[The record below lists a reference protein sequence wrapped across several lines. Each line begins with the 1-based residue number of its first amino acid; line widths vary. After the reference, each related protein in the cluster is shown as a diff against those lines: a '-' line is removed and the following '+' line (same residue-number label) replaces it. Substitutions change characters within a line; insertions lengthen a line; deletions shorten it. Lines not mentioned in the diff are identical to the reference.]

1 MNVTSTLSFAFKRY
15 RHSMAVVLLLSLL
28 ASAMGIGVLAY
39 INTRLLQA
47 DAGFVHAIWWFVL
60 LLALYLL
67 VATAAQMALT
77 RLGHHL
83 VYDLLTRLLKQIMD
97 SDLRHIQTLGKGK
110 IMASLAGDIQAIS
123 YMFVRMP
130 ELLQGGL
137 FIAAASVYLLYLS
150 PSLFA
155 VTLLWIAATLVG
167 GYVTVKHVYRHLG
180 YMRSQE
186 NDLFQQYEAAITGH
200 KELSLNRARA
210 QRFYQESFTP
220 TAQKR
225 RHHVIWADNF
235 HALAGNW
242 TNVMMLGAV
251 GFIFYLAYYRHWA
264 SIADA
269 TTIAITVLF
278 IRTPLLAAVGAYPTV
293 LQGKV
298 ALRALQDLRLPEPSP
313 DFLQAASLPHNWQTI
328 ALNQV
333 TYAYQEAQAANA
345 SFHLSPINFSL
356 NRGETV
362 FLVGKN
368 GSGKSTLSL
377 LLSGLYLPHSG
388 HISVDGVAIDEHN
401 RSAYRQYFSSVF
413 TDFHLFSQL
422 LGGDGA
428 LADADLVSAW
438 VAHLHLQDKIHIEN
452 SHIQNTALS
461 QGQKKRLGLL
471 LAAVEQRPVLIL
483 DEWAA
488 DQDPHF
494 RKVFYEQLLPV
505 LKAQGHTIFAISH
518 DDKYFHHADRI
529 IQMHNGKLSDFDVA
543 SADKSF

>member
-1 MNVTSTLSFAFKRY
+1 M
-15 RHSMAVVLLLSLL
+15 
-28 ASAMGIGVLAY
+28 
-39 INTRLLQA
+39 
-47 DAGFVHAIWWFVL
+47 
-60 LLALYLL
+60 
-67 VATAAQMALT
+67 
-77 RLGHHL
+77 
-83 VYDLLTRLLKQIMD
+83 
-97 SDLRHIQTLGKGK
+97 
-110 IMASLAGDIQAIS
+110 
-123 YMFVRMP
+123 
-130 ELLQGGL
+130 
-137 FIAAASVYLLYLS
+137 
-150 PSLFA
+150 
-155 VTLLWIAATLVG
+155 
-167 GYVTVKHVYRHLG
+167 
-180 YMRSQE
+180 
-186 NDLFQQYEAAITGH
+186 
-200 KELSLNRARA
+200 
-210 QRFYQESFTP
+210 
-220 TAQKR
+220 
-225 RHHVIWADNF
+225 
-235 HALAGNW
+235 
-242 TNVMMLGAV
+242 
-251 GFIFYLAYYRHWA
+251 
-264 SIADA
+264 
-269 TTIAITVLF
+269 
-278 IRTPLLAAVGAYPTV
+278 
-293 LQGKV
+293 
-298 ALRALQDLRLPEPSP
+298 
-313 DFLQAASLPHNWQTI
+313 
-328 ALNQV
+328 
-333 TYAYQEAQAANA
+333 TYAYQEAQAADA

-529 IQMHNGKLSDFDVA
+529 IQMHNGKLSDFDAA